1 MKITAGI
8 LIALLALGGLYL
20 FLQGDPLLAELN
32 KHWPAVN
39 LDQQRQAAID
49 STASAL
55 VALTS
60 PNVAAGVDAK
70 TIQTIA
76 FENVKSRGVSK
87 LEVATDR
94 QLLRLAADFDVT
106 LKPDDLPPGSDKRP
120 LVEKWKP
127 QIAGHID
134 LFLGAAAALTTG
146 PERAIQ
152 VRLLPSLREV
162 KIDKATVEGSVDA
175 SVAGEVI
182 AFLINRYA
190 DNLASAVSEK
200 PLLDLT
206 LPPMLQEGIDPSAVI
221 KPDIKDSPD
230 LKIVVTGNRIKSPFG
245 LGPAAWLID
254 GDRLVAVMQL
264 APIDKPPSNPGAVSG
279 KFEEVRA
286 GILKSLSAGLDMPSA
301 PAGVWVA
308 LGKGLVAQTLDSV
321 FAQAQPC
328 LDVSGSMADSF
339 QKKIP
344 IPNGSQMNCKP
355 EKECRQDQLCETQHD
370 DRNCRSARDCPHN
383 HDTRECRKCVL
394 GVCGNDPICEGSKAA
409 QNAAY
414 DSSYAACLALGPVI
428 DAACEAEK
436 AGQNK
441 LYETQRLQ
449 CEAAKE
455 GRRQLCE
462 VEKTA
467 EKGGCEAV
475 KQAEKTVSQ
484 TGNFANVS
492 GDISGPGEIKVCFHD
507 VHFADSMNSLALNLT
522 ASGSG
527 SVKTNFKFVPLDAGH
542 VLCPFEWT
550 ANKMIG
556 VSIPLQPIPLRV
568 TLARK
573 PSPEKVLYQATL
585 DETSVV
591 LHFEPS
597 PLSLI
602 LQNINFA
609 LACPIPAGIISG
621 MTFNLAPLIPEVLK
635 DYRYT
640 QKSLS
645 FPFPVDFPAKLLL
658 GHTIKPELAETS
670 RGIMLSGS
678 LQ

>member
-1 MKITAGI
+1 MKIVAGVV
-8 LIALLALGGLYL
+8 IALLALGGLYL
-20 FLQGDPLLAELN
+20 FLRGDPLLAELN

-39 LDQQRQAAID
+39 LDQQRQAAVD

-55 VALTS
+55 LALTA
-60 PNVAAGVDAK
+60 PNVAAGVDAD
-70 TIQTIA
+70 TIKKLA
-76 FENVKSRGVSK
+76 FENVKSWGVSK

-94 QLLRLAADFDVT
+94 QLLHLTADFNVT

-127 QIAGHID
+127 QIAGHIN
-134 LFLGAAAALTTG
+134 LFLGAAATLTSG
-146 PERAIQ
+146 PQRAIQ

-162 KIDKATVEGSVDA
+162 KIDKATIEGSVDA
-175 SVAGEVI
+175 SAAGEVI
-182 AFLINRYA
+182 AFLLNRYA

-230 LKIVVTGNRIKSPFG
+230 LKIVVTGNHIKSPLG

-254 GDRLVAVMQL
+254 GDRLVALIQL
-264 APIDKPPSNPGAVSG
+264 TPIDKPLSNPGSASG

-286 GILKSLSAGLDMPSA
+286 AIMKSLSAGLDIPSA
-301 PAGVWVA
+301 PAGVWIA
-308 LGKGLVAQTLDSV
+308 LGKELVAQTLDSV

-328 LDVSGSMADSF
+328 LDASGSMADSF

-344 IPNGSQMNCKP
+344 IPNGSQMNCMP
-355 EKECRQDQLCETQHD
+355 EKECRQDQRCDTQHD
-370 DRNCRSARDCPHN
+370 DRDCRRARDCPHN
-383 HDTRECRKCVL
+383 HDTRECKKCAL
-394 GVCGNDPICEGSKAA
+394 GVCVNDPVCEGAKAT

-414 DSSYAACLALGPVI
+414 DASYSACVALGPVI
-428 DAACEAEK
+428 DGVCEAAK

-441 LYETQRLQ
+441 LYEAQRLQ
-449 CEAAKE
+449 CEAEKE

-467 EKGGCEAV
+467 KKAGCEAV

-492 GDISGPGEIKVCFHD
+492 GDISGPGEIKVCFQD
-507 VHFADSMNSLALNLT
+507 VHFADSMNSLALNMT

-527 SVKTNFKFVPLDAGH
+527 SVKAAFKFVPLDAGH

-550 ANKMIG
+550 ADKTIS
-556 VSIPLQPIPLRV
+556 VSIPAQSIPIRV
-568 TLARK
+568 SLARR
-573 PSPEKVLYQATL
+573 PSPDKIIYEATL
-585 DETSVV
+585 DETSVS
-591 LHFEPS
+591 LHFNPS

-609 LACPIPAGIISG
+609 LACPIPAGIING
-621 MTFNLAPLIPEVLK
+621 ITLNLAPAIPEVLK
-635 DYRYT
+635 DYRYN
-640 QKSLS
+640 QKSIS
-645 FPFPVDFPAKLLL
+645 FPFTVGFPDKPLL
-658 GHTIKPELAETS
+658 GHTIKPEFAETS
-670 RGIMLSGS
+670 RAIMLSGS

>member
-1 MKITAGI
+1 MKIIARI
-8 LIALLALGGLYL
+8 LIALLVLGGLYL
-20 FLQGDPLLAELN
+20 FLRGDPLLAELN
-32 KHWPAVN
+32 KHWPTVN

-55 VALTS
+55 LALTS

-76 FENVKSRGVSK
+76 FEKVKSRGVSK

-94 QLLRLAADFDVT
+94 QLLHLTADFDVT

-134 LFLGAAAALTTG
+134 LFLGAAATLTTG
-146 PERAIQ
+146 PVRAIQ
-152 VRLLPSLREV
+152 VRLFPSLREV
-162 KIDKATVEGSVDA
+162 KIDKATVEGSVDT

-182 AFLINRYA
+182 AFLLNRYA
-190 DNLASAVSEK
+190 DNLASAISEK

-221 KPDIKDSPD
+221 KPDVKEAPD

-245 LGPAAWLID
+245 LGPTAWLID

-264 APIDKPPSNPGAVSG
+264 APIDQPPSNPGSVSG
-279 KFEEVRA
+279 KFEQVRT
-286 GILKSLSAGLDMPSA
+286 GIMKSLSAGLDIPSA
-301 PAGVWVA
+301 PAGVWMA
-308 LGKGLVAQTLDSV
+308 LGKGLVAQTFDSV

-355 EKECRQDQLCETQHD
+355 EKECRQDKLCETQHD
-370 DRNCRSARDCPHN
+370 GRDCRRARDCPHD
-383 HDTRECRKCVL
+383 HDNRECRECVL
-394 GVCGNDPICEGSKAA
+394 GVCGNNPICEGSKAT

-414 DSSYAACLALGPVI
+414 DASYAACVALGPVI
-428 DAACEAEK
+428 NGACEAEK
-436 AGQNK
+436 EVQNN
-441 LYETQRLQ
+441 LYEAQRLQ
-449 CEAAKE
+449 CEAEKE

-462 VEKTA
+462 GEKTA

-484 TGNFANVS
+484 TGNFANVN
-492 GDISGPGEIKVCFHD
+492 GEISGPGEIKVCFHD
-507 VHFADSMNSLALNLT
+507 VHFADSMNALTLNLT
-522 ASGSG
+522 ASGAG

-550 ANKMIG
+550 ANKTIG
-556 VSIPLQPIPLRV
+556 VSIPLQPIPVRV
-568 TLARK
+568 ALTRK
-573 PSPEKVLYQATL
+573 PSPDKVLYEATL
-585 DETSVV
+585 DETSVI
-591 LHFEPS
+591 LHFDPS

-609 LACPIPAGIISG
+609 VACPIPAGIISG
-621 MTFNLAPLIPEVLK
+621 MTLNLAPLIPEVLK
-635 DYRYT
+635 DYRYN

-645 FPFPVDFPAKLLL
+645 FPFPVDFPAKPLL
-658 GHTIKPELAETS
+658 GHTIKPEFAETS
-670 RGIMLSGS
+670 RGIILSGS